1 VEYLKFDFNSCNV
14 DIEKEIWRLEK
25 IEALKLINET
35 DMPFIKVLKQNLLR
49 IKEALSPYK
58 MRFDN
63 MFVVGIGGSSL
74 GIQTIYRAIFGNN
87 PKEGKK
93 LFFLENVDPFDIDQ
107 IFQSAPWDRTVYCF
121 ISKSGKTLETV
132 SIMNL
137 VLNEL
142 RKRGFKDIDKRTI
155 FISDPGSPFH
165 ILSKEIGS
173 TFFEIPPDIG
183 GRFSVLTPVGLVPSE
198 FLDVDPFSLIEG
210 AREVIRKV
218 DIYHPSLLTA
228 IVKFLNYQKGRNIS
242 VMMPY
247 SDRLRRF
254 SNWYVQLWAESLGKN
269 GKGQTPLRAVG
280 TVDQHS
286 LLQLFMEG
294 PDDKFYQFIKIN
306 RFESDFILPE
316 RTEIL
321 KFLSGK
327 KLSEVINAEF
337 EGTVQALKNIG
348 RPVLTIT
355 LNRVSPETLGALFMY
370 YMIATVVTGKLMN
383 VNPFGQPGVEAGKK
397 IATKM
402 LMG

>member
-1 VEYLKFDFNSCNV
+1 
-14 DIEKEIWRLEK
+14 
-25 IEALKLINET
+25 
-35 DMPFIKVLKQNLLR
+35 
-49 IKEALSPYK
+49 
-58 MRFDN
+58 
-63 MFVVGIGGSSL
+63 
-74 GIQTIYRAIFGNN
+74 
-87 PKEGKK
+87 
-93 LFFLENVDPFDIDQ
+93 
-107 IFQSAPWDRTVYCF
+107 
-121 ISKSGKTLETV
+121 
-132 SIMNL
+132 
-137 VLNEL
+137 
-142 RKRGFKDIDKRTI
+142 
-155 FISDPGSPFH
+155 
-165 ILSKEIGS
+165 
-173 TFFEIPPDIG
+173 
-183 GRFSVLTPVGLVPSE
+183 
-198 FLDVDPFSLIEG
+198 
-210 AREVIRKV
+210 
-218 DIYHPSLLTA
+218 
-228 IVKFLNYQKGRNIS
+228 
-242 VMMPY
+242 MMPY